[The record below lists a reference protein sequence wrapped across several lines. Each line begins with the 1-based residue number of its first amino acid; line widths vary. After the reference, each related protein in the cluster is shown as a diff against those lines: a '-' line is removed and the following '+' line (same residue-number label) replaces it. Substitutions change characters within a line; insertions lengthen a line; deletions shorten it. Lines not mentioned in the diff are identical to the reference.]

1 MKRSILHDEKG
12 LARLLERINSDP
24 EFQPHLRKSE
34 PDWASEI
41 SKYGLSEGME
51 QELVA
56 SLKLLWVLPFADAPT
71 IRELLLFRY
80 TELPI
85 IEEQFKKAKDRTG
98 LRFVALYVLLLRM
111 LLQGNSIVPQSTTHL
126 ANRLR
131 LTLKTPS
138 AERESLTPLLHLFIG
153 KDLTASTGK
162 NFAEV
167 ADLESVV
174 ISEHQRRE
182 GTAEGGWKNNKFEL
196 YRQELSESP
205 EFRQDWERI
214 KQRFNLEKFRDS
226 SRIIRRTATPERNWQ
241 RPTHPEM
248 EVTKDRFQ
256 VTFDFFCWKW
266 FLYGMRNDEPL
277 IEKLTYTLTPYGTQI
292 FIPGYWSLDY
302 VRDVNWREVLKLHR
316 ARGIHRQGQ
325 KLINNLK
332 AQREQLA
339 RLKGAEREA
348 GRLKLRGKARY
359 QHLKQ
364 KAGFAQTMDDSQ
376 LRRLLRKTD

>member
-1 MKRSILHDEKG
+1 
-12 LARLLERINSDP
+12 
-24 EFQPHLRKSE
+24 
-34 PDWASEI
+34 
-41 SKYGLSEGME
+41 
-51 QELVA
+51 
-56 SLKLLWVLPFADAPT
+56 
-71 IRELLLFRY
+71 
-80 TELPI
+80 
-85 IEEQFKKAKDRTG
+85 
-98 LRFVALYVLLLRM
+98 M

-138 AERESLTPLLHLFIG
+138 AEREWLTPLLNLFIG
-153 KDLTASTGK
+153 KDSTASTGK

-182 GTAEGGWKNNKFEL
+182 GAAESGWKNNKFEL
-196 YRQELSESP
+196 YRQELAESP

-226 SRIIRRTATPERNWQ
+226 SGIIRRTATPERNWQ
-241 RPTHPEM
+241 WPTHPEM

-277 IEKLTYTLTPYGTQI
+277 VEKLTYTLTPYGTQI
-292 FIPGYWSLDY
+292 FIPGFWSLDY

-316 ARGIHRQGQ
+316 ARGIPKQGN
-325 KLINNLK
+325 KAARNAKERK
-332 AQREQLA
+332 AQLQ
-339 RLKGAEREA
+339 RLGQAYKE
-348 GRLKLRGKARY
+348 GKA
-359 QHLKQ
+359 LKIRGEKLYAFLKI
-364 KAGFAQTMDDSQ
+364 KAGLDSRTDDAQ
-376 LRRLLRKTD
+376 LRLMLSALRR